1 MPKVSRSSL
10 ILHSAEKM
18 YALVA
23 DVESYPQF
31 LPWCSGAK
39 VLRQEGETVEASL
52 QLAKG
57 ALSYEFATRNRL
69 VENQSIEMNL
79 LSGPFS
85 KLSGVWTFKA
95 LSDEGCKV
103 SLELEFEISNPLL
116 KATIGAVFGKAMN
129 KMVDAFQQRA
139 DQLYK

>member
-10 ILHSAEKM
+10 ILHPVDKM
-18 YALVA
+18 YELVA

-31 LPWCSGAK
+31 LPWCSGARIMK
-39 VLRQEGETVEASL
+39 QEGETVEAAL

-69 VENQSIEMNL
+69 VQNESIEMHL

-85 KLSGVWTFKA
+85 SLNGIWTFKA
-95 LSDEGCKV
+95 LGDEGCKV
-103 SLELEFEISNPLL
+103 SLELDFEISNPLL
-116 KATIGAVFGKAMN
+116 KATIGAVFSKAMN

>member
-18 YALVA
+18 YELVA
-23 DVESYPQF
+23 DVESYPRF

-39 VLRQEGETVEASL
+39 ILRQEGETVEASL

-69 VENQSIEMNL
+69 VANQSIEMKL

-85 KLSGVWTFKA
+85 KLSGVWMFKA
-95 LSDEGCKV
+95 LGDEGCKV

-116 KATIGAVFGKAMN
+116 KATIGAVFSKAMN

-139 DQLYK
+139 DELYK

>member
-10 ILHSAEKM
+10 ILHPAEKM

-39 VLRQEGETVEASL
+39 ILRQEGETVEASL

-69 VENQSIEMNL
+69 VINQSIEMSL

-95 LSDEGCKV
+95 LGDEGCKV
-103 SLELEFEISNPLL
+103 GLELEFEISNPLL
-116 KATIGAVFGKAMN
+116 KATIGAVFSKAMN